1 MKRPATLEREEHRP
15 IGQEWLRRT
24 LKLRVPQPAI
34 ASFLAGQ
41 RRTETDGDRE
51 RQYYPKSY
59 APEETVL
66 GHLVFMLKY
75 EAFDP
80 GVLVATLKAI
90 DPGIIEGYVR
100 ATPTGQYARRLWFFY
115 ETFVGRTLDLP
126 DATAGAY
133 VPALDPERFV
143 VSAGSRVFRYKIIG
157 NIFINNLAYG
167 LPIFEP
173 FEFNCPFVRL
183 TDRIRSGL
191 SAGLQEEARAL
202 IAGCDPDVLAR
213 AVNYLYTKETR
224 STFDIERETP
234 APDRASRFVAA
245 LRTIPEELW
254 EKDALIQLQNQ
265 IVESRYAATDWRDFQ
280 NFVGSNPMGI
290 REEVEFICPRPG
302 DLKVLMEGW
311 QDLAIELTLDETVDP
326 VIAAAVVAFSFV
338 FIHPFDD
345 GNGRIHRFLIH
356 QMLASKGFTPP
367 GLIFPVSASILRDRA
382 GYDAVLERFSRPLFD
397 FIDWKWTPE
406 REIEVTN
413 ETADLYRYFD
423 ATAVC
428 EYLFDRV
435 ADTIRTD
442 LKNELD
448 YVARF
453 DAARRA
459 VQAVVDMPD
468 RRLDL
473 MANLL
478 LQKGGRLS
486 RKKRPLF
493 AELSDAE
500 IAAMEAAVARVIAG
514 ADPDDDDD

>member
-1 MKRPATLEREEHRP
+1 MKRPVDLEREKHSP

-24 LKLRVPQPAI
+24 LHLRVPQPAI

-41 RRTETDGDRE
+41 RRTEIDGDRE
-51 RQYYPKSY
+51 RHYYPKSY

-75 EAFDP
+75 EAFDL

-90 DPGIIEGYVR
+90 DPAIIEDYVR

-115 ETFVGRTLDLP
+115 ETFVGKHLNLP
-126 DATAGAY
+126 DATAGTY

-143 VSAGSRVFRYKIIG
+143 VLEGMRISRYKISANVFCLHWSLG
-157 NIFINNLAYG
+157 EDSTKLG
-167 LPIFEP
+167 
-173 FEFNCPFVRL
+173 CPFVRM
-183 TDRIRSGL
+183 TDRIRNGL
-191 SAGLQEEARAL
+191 AAGLENEARTL
-202 IAGCDPDVLAR
+202 IAGCDPDILAR

-224 STFDIERETP
+224 STFDIEREAP
-234 APDRASRFVAA
+234 APDRATRFVAA
-245 LRTIPEELW
+245 LQVFPNEIW
-254 EKDALIQLQNQ
+254 EQEDLIQLQNQ
-265 IVESRYAATDWRDFQ
+265 IVDSRYRATDWRDFQ
-280 NFVGSNPMGI
+280 IFVGSNPMGI
-290 REEVEFICPRPG
+290 RDEVEFICPRPE
-302 DLKVLMEGW
+302 DVASLMLGW
-311 QDLAIELTLDETVDP
+311 QILAINLALDETVHP
-326 VIAAAVVAFSFV
+326 IIAAAVVAFSFV

-356 QMLASKGFTPP
+356 QMLVRKGFTPP

-382 GYDAVLERFSRPLFD
+382 GYDAVLERFSRPLFE
-397 FIDWKWTPE
+397 FIDWKWTPD

-413 ETADLYRYFD
+413 DTADLYRYFD

-442 LKNELD
+442 LKTELE
-448 YVARF
+448 YVATF

-473 MANLL
+473 MAQLL
-478 LQKGGRLS
+478 LQNSGRLS
-486 RKKRPLF
+486 KAKRPLF
-493 AELSDAE
+493 KELTDAE
-500 IAAMEAAVARVIAG
+500 IEAMEAAVTRAISGDASG
-514 ADPDDDDD
+514 DPGD